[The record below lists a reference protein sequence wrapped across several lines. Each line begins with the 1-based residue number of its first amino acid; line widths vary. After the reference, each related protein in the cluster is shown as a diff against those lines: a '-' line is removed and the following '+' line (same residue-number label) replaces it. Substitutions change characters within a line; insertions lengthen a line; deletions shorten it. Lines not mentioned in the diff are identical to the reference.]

1 MDDKCPNCHTPLQ
14 VAPDFVA
21 GIDYAGSL
29 YPATMACLECLVLWG
44 YMDGGGLVTVFPA
57 EDVDTASPHLARSG

>member
-1 MDDKCPNCHTPLQ
+1 MDTCPNCDSPLK

-44 YMDGGGLVTVFPA
+44 CMDGGGLVTVFPA
-57 EDVDTASPHLARSG
+57 EDAYSTSEA